1 MAPPLDP
8 NLRNRL
14 LVGGLV
20 FVLLGYL
27 VYSQLI
33 EPKSGEIAEME
44 TRLENVRL
52 QNTTARNLTRGAGA
66 DDVKARL
73 AAYNG
78 QLRAVEAL
86 IPSAED
92 IPDLLDA
99 ISVQAQQSGVQI
111 SLIQPTGATEEGY
124 YTRRSYDM
132 AVVGE
137 YHEIADFLTRVGS
150 LPRIVTPVNLVL
162 TAAGA
167 ATAPAAAQ
175 DPDGPRLLEA
185 RFSIET
191 YVIPT
196 GEPDAASAD

>member
-162 TAAGA
+162 TPAGA